1 MARAMGMTM
10 GIITI
15 IEGGGGWS
23 KTRYSCR
30 CLRGRRLPIA
40 DIAPFW
46 NKGR

>member
-23 KTRYSCR
+23 KTRHSC
-30 CLRGRRLPIA
+30 CLGGRRLPIA